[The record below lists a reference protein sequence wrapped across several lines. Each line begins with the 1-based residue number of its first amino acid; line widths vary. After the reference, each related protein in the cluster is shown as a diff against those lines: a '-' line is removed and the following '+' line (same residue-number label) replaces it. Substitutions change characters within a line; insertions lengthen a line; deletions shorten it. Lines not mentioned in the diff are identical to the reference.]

1 MENKKNEIMNEN
13 SASGKKKREVP
24 HILIILG
31 IIIIIATV
39 MTWIVPAGSY
49 DRYLDE
55 ASGKELIDPT
65 SFHRVEQTPVNPF
78 DMFVN
83 VEKGLIEAASI
94 TFLIFAAFSSLYLLQ
109 KTGAIDAAVAS
120 MVRKTQKNPNTAK
133 AFIVIVMI
141 VLSVWGSTGTMS
153 YEEIIAFIPI
163 FVSVAIALG
172 YDPMVGVG
180 MSVVPVGIG
189 FASATVNPFT
199 IGVAQTIAE
208 IPIFSGLKFR
218 IIILA
223 VMTAITVAYVLI
235 YAERIKKNPE
245 KSVMYGLDT
254 AHLEIDDDR
263 LKTEMTTA
271 RKLSLVAL
279 LITVCIM
286 GWGLLTQGWY
296 INEVAGLFMILA
308 IVVGVLNKWSPNKI
322 AKTYVEGLSN
332 GVMAALIVGFARA
345 ILTICVEGNIIDSIV
360 HACVSLIEGLSLYAS
375 GVAMLIFQ
383 TVLNFLIP
391 SGSGQAAVSMP
402 IMTPIADIIGMN
414 RQIAVLIFQF
424 GDGLSNLVIPTGFM
438 VIACVMAKIPLGKYY
453 KWIMPLFGICFLAQI
468 GFVFLAIALNYS

>member
-1 MENKKNEIMNEN
+1 MVKN
-13 SASGKKKREVP
+13 SASINNEGKIKQKKNKEVP

-31 IIIIIATV
+31 IIIIVATI
-39 MTWIVPAGSY
+39 MTWVVPAGSY

-55 ASGKELIDPT
+55 ASGKELIDPK

-83 VEKGLIEAASI
+83 VEKGLIEAANI
-94 TFLIFAAFSSLYLLQ
+94 TFLIFAAFASLYLLQ
-109 KTGAIDAAVAS
+109 KTGAIDAAIAA
-120 MVRKTQKNPNTAK
+120 MVRKTKKNPKSAK
-133 AFIVIVMI
+133 VFIVVVMA

-163 FVSVAIALG
+163 FVSVSIALG

-180 MSVVPVGIG
+180 ISVVPVGIG

-208 IPIFSGLKFR
+208 IPIFSGLHFR
-218 IIILA
+218 IITLA
-223 VMTAITVAYVLI
+223 VMTAITITYVLI
-235 YAERIKKNPE
+235 YAERIKKHPE
-245 KSVMYGLDT
+245 KSLMYGIDMS
-254 AHLEIDDDR
+254 HLEVDDEQ
-263 LKTEMTTA
+263 LNTEMTTA
-271 RKLSLVAL
+271 RKLTLVAL
-279 LITVCIM
+279 LITVCVM

-308 IVVGVLNKWSPNKI
+308 IVVGIINKWAPNKI

-345 ILTICVEGNIIDSIV
+345 ILTICVAGNIIDTIV
-360 HACVSLIEGLSLYAS
+360 HACVSMIEGLSLYLS
-375 GVAMLIFQ
+375 GIAMLVFQ
-383 TVLNFLIP
+383 TILNLLIP

-424 GDGLSNLVIPTGFM
+424 GDGLSNLIIPTGFM

-453 KWIMPLFGICFLAQI
+453 RWIMPLFAICFLAQI
-468 GFVFLAIALNYS
+468 GFVFLAIATNYS

>member
-1 MENKKNEIMNEN
+1 MGKDNEIINNEVKVR
-13 SASGKKKREVP
+13 KKKSREVP

-31 IIIIIATV
+31 IIIVIATI

-55 ASGKELIDPT
+55 ASGKELIDPK
-65 SFHRVEQTPVNPF
+65 SFHRVAQTPVNPF

-83 VEKGLIEAASI
+83 VEKGLIEAANI
-94 TFLIFAAFSSLYLLQ
+94 TFLIFAAFASLYLLQ
-109 KTGAIDAAVAS
+109 RTGAVDAAIAA
-120 MVRKTQKNPNTAK
+120 MVRKTQKNPKMAK
-133 AFIVIVMI
+133 VFIVVVMV

-163 FVSVAIALG
+163 FVSVSIALG

-180 MSVVPVGIG
+180 MSVVPVGVG

-208 IPIFSGLKFR
+208 IPIFSGLGFR
-218 IIILA
+218 IVILA
-223 VMTAITVAYVLI
+223 VMTAITITYVLV
-235 YAERIKKNPE
+235 YAEKVKKHPE
-245 KSVMYGLDT
+245 KSFMYGIDMS
-254 AHLEIDDDR
+254 HLEVNGQQ
-263 LKTEMTTA
+263 LNTEMTTA
-271 RKLSLVAL
+271 RKLTLIVL
-279 LITVCIM
+279 LLTVCVM

-308 IVVGVLNKWSPNKI
+308 VVVGIINKWTPNKI
-322 AKTYVEGLSN
+322 AKTYVEGLAN

-345 ILTICVEGNIIDSIV
+345 ILTICIAGNIIDTIV
-360 HACVSLIEGLSLYAS
+360 HACVSMIEGLSLYLS
-375 GVAMLIFQ
+375 GIAMLVFQ

-424 GDGLSNLVIPTGFM
+424 GDGLSNLIIPTGFM

-453 KWIMPLFGICFLAQI
+453 KWIMPLFSICFLAQI
-468 GFVFLAIALNYS
+468 GFVFLAIATNYS